1 MTAVRIALTVAERPS
16 WVVSRRHR
24 LGSAVK
30 PQVRFGRYGPL
41 ARLDSAADMPAY
53 LKDMHLLVQRQLAHD
68 WKEQSGHCAR
78 NVTDPDC
85 S

>member
-1 MTAVRIALTVAERPS
+1 LVGGRPGRI
-16 WVVSRRHR
+16 VSSRHQ
-24 LGSAVK
+24 LGSTVK

-41 ARLDSAADMPAY
+41 ARFDSAADMPAY
-53 LKDMHLLVQRQLAHD
+53 LKDMHLLVQRHLVHD